1 MTAARAR
8 LERPWLLFLLAAALS
23 AVTIWWEIGPH
34 DEGLML
40 QAAHRI
46 AEGQLPYRDFWWNY
60 APGQPLLLAPFD
72 ALLGSALV
80 PWRILRV
87 LADATVALLAFTLV
101 RREIAVLAPAAA
113 AASAGAPPR
122 ASAWRTWLP
131 LLTWLAVAGAMAF
144 PTGPGPN
151 PVALVLALSAL
162 LVAPRRVV
170 LAGVLAGLA
179 AVFRLEIG
187 GAAALGVVLLGAPR
201 ALPVAMA
208 VAAAGWAPFFLAA
221 PSETLDQTLGFLGI
235 QDLQRRPFPLDPS
248 GTGGSPVKLLELWMP
263 AILVLAAAAW
273 AVAAALRRPPLRAV
287 ALAPLALVG
296 LAYLLGRTDEFHLV
310 PLAVALPLLLAVAA
324 AREPHPAVALALAAL
339 IGVIALHGLERK
351 AAQLTGR
358 PELARVPGP
367 AGDGIRTTAAEAADL
382 ARVLAAVRGDRT
394 LLVLPPRTD
403 RVTVG
408 NPLLYRLTGTENP
421 TRYDVMQPGVV
432 TEPDVQ
438 REMVADLDRARPRH
452 VVRWVDPRT
461 APEDNPSGRLRGAR
475 ILDAY
480 VARHYATPRRFGTF
494 VVLTRR

>member
-1 MTAARAR
+1 MISPAR
-8 LERPWLLFLLAAALS
+8 LERPALLFLLAAALS

-60 APGQPLLLAPFD
+60 APGQPLLLAPLD
-72 ALLGSALV
+72 ALFGSSLV
-80 PWRILRV
+80 PWRLLRV
-87 LADATVALLAFTLV
+87 LADATVALLAFKLV
-101 RREIAVLAPAAA
+101 RRELTAARA
-113 AASAGAPPR
+113 EGAPRDVSGAGWR
-122 ASAWRTWLP
+122 AWLP

-208 VAAAGWAPFFLAA
+208 VAAAGWAPFVLAA
-221 PSETLDQTLGFLGI
+221 PSDALDQTLGFLGI

-248 GTGGSPVKLLELWMP
+248 GTGGSPAKLLELWMP

-273 AVAAALRRPPLRAV
+273 AVAAALRRPPLRTLA
-287 ALAPLALVG
+287 AAPLALVG

-324 AREPHPAVALALAAL
+324 AREPRRAVALVLAAL
-339 IGVIALHGLERK
+339 VGVIALHGLERK
-351 AAQLTGR
+351 AAQITGR

-367 AGDGIRTTAAEAADL
+367 AGDGIRTTTTEAAAL
-382 ARVLAAVRGDRT
+382 RGVLAAVRGDGT

-452 VVRWVDPRT
+452 VVRWLDPRT

-475 ILDAY
+475 LLDDW
-480 VARHYATPRRFGTF
+480 VARHYGAPRRFGTYL
-494 VVLTRR
+494 VLTRR